1 MAAPISKRCFSTLR
15 GDRGPSWNRSREGP
29 RVFRRSGLGDAPA
42 LSLSAAQ
49 LVAAHPGADLLADL
63 ADADL
68 GFYEPVSLQQQQLCL
83 PRFWRAARRG
93 HVVGR
98 LVPRPARPDDVVS
111 RGNVGPQSRAS
122 ICDAAASLRMGA
134 VIAVDEH

>member
-15 GDRGPSWNRSREGP
+15 ADCGPSWSRSRERP
-29 RVFRRSGLGDAPA
+29 RVFRRSGLGDAAA

-49 LVAAHPGADLLADL
+49 LVATHPGADLLADL

-68 GFYEPVSLQQQQLCL
+68 GFHEPVSLPQQQLCL
-83 PRFWRAARRG
+83 PRLWRAARRG

-98 LVPRPARPDDVVS
+98 AVPRPARPLDVVS
-111 RGNVGPQSRAS
+111 RGDVGAQSRAPLR
-122 ICDAAASLRMGA
+122 DAAASL
-134 VIAVDEH
+134 

>member
-1 MAAPISKRCFSTLR
+1 MAAPTSKRSFSTSH
-15 GDRGPSWNRSREGP
+15 GDRGPRWSRSREGP
-29 RVFRRSGLGDAPA
+29 RVFRRSGLGDAAA

-68 GFYEPVSLQQQQLCL
+68 GFHEPVSLRQQQLCL
-83 PRFWRAARRG
+83 PRLWRAAGCG

-98 LVPRPARPDDVVS
+98 TVPRPARPLDVVS
-111 RGNVGPQSRAS
+111 RGDVGTQSRAPLR
-122 ICDAAASLRMGA
+122 DAVASL
-134 VIAVDEH
+134 